1 MISNNSQLSLLELNC
16 ILKEGIQGIFQGGV
30 WVIAEISDL
39 SVNQNGHCYLELIEK
54 SEDTANIKARAKAT
68 IWSFTFRILRPYFES
83 VTRTRFSSG
92 IKVLIFVSVEF
103 HEIYGLSLNVKDI
116 DPSYTVGDL
125 TRQKQQIISRLTEEG
140 VIDMNKGL
148 ELPVICRNIAVI
160 SSETAAGYGDFTKQL
175 KHNSRGFKFK
185 ITLFQAYMQ
194 GEGTERSVVEALEK
208 IFANH
213 QQFDLVV
220 IIRGGGSQA
229 ELNYFNNY
237 NIAFHI
243 SQFPIPVFTGI
254 GHDRDQTIVDLV
266 AHTSLKTPTA
276 VAEHILILMEGAANY
291 QELLENKVISLASE
305 YISDQKVNLS
315 HLSNDLR
322 NVNKWAFANLQN
334 TFNLLENNFNQR
346 LRNMLPQRIAALDR
360 LQHHFE
366 NRLKYNLLMHRHN
379 LFRLEQVIPLVTKAY
394 IKKEKNRLQV
404 TDTLIS
410 AYNPTNILKRGYS
423 ITYLNGKALRSPM
436 ELKDGDIIDTRLAE
450 GCINSTVNKT

>member
-54 SEDTANIKARAKAT
+54 AEDTANIKARAKAT

-125 TRQKQQIISRLTEEG
+125 ARQKQQIISRLTEEG

-394 IKKEKNRLQV
+394 IKKEKNRLHV

>member
-1 MISNNSQLSLLELNC
+1 MISNNSQLSLLELNY

-54 SEDTANIKARAKAT
+54 AEDTANIKARAKAT

-394 IKKEKNRLQV
+394 IKKEKNRLHV

>member
-1 MISNNSQLSLLELNC
+1 MISNNSQLSLLELNY

-54 SEDTANIKARAKAT
+54 AEDTANIKARAKAT

-125 TRQKQQIISRLTEEG
+125 ARQKQQIISRLTEEG

-394 IKKEKNRLQV
+394 IKKEKNRLHV